1 VKLTLIE
8 KDPHYEAE
16 LCTVTGLAKSFRV
29 PIKNLLKMAGL
40 ADDRSMYLREE
51 GLRFAA
57 SAESRAPLSEDEERA
72 LQTYLKVVLEE
83 SDKK

>member
-1 VKLTLIE
+1 
-8 KDPHYEAE
+8 
-16 LCTVTGLAKSFRV
+16 
-29 PIKNLLKMAGL
+29 MAGL